1 MQYQNTPQNSNVS
14 HLAMWSGPRNI
25 STAMMRSFGNRPA
38 TKVVDEPF
46 YAHYLLKRP
55 HITHPGRE
63 EIINHYENDPRK
75 VADELVAPLPDGIE
89 LYYQKHMCQHMIE
102 NVPLDWLDKATHV
115 FLIRDP
121 RDVVRSW
128 VKVVPD
134 LTLEETGLPKQVELF
149 RMVQEQTGRIP
160 AVIDTDDVLDNPRNV
175 LSKLCDYIGLPFTER
190 MLNWEPGSKP
200 YDGIWAKHWYDN
212 VNASTGFARR
222 TEKSEPVNPQ
232 YEPLIEQAE
241 SLYQILANHRIN

>member
-1 MQYQNTPQNSNVS
+1 
-14 HLAMWSGPRNI
+14 MWSGPRNI

-55 HITHPGRE
+55 HIAHPDRE
-63 EIINHYENDPRK
+63 KIIDYYETDSRK
-75 VADELVAPLPDGIE
+75 IIDELTAPLPEGIK
-89 LYYQKHMCQHMIE
+89 LYYQKHMCQHMLDDNPPI
-102 NVPLDWLDKATHV
+102 PLDWLDKVTNV

-149 RMVQEQTGRIP
+149 RMVQKQTGRIP
-160 AVIDTDDVLDNPRNV
+160 AVIDTDDVLDDPLNV
-175 LSKLCDYIGLPFTER
+175 LSKLCEYINLPFSER
-190 MLNWEPGSKP
+190 MLKWERGPKP
-200 YDGIWAKHWYDN
+200 YDGIWAPHWYNN
-212 VNASTGFARR
+212 VNASTTFARR
-222 TEKSEPVNPQ
+222 TPKTEPVNPQ

-241 SLYQILANHRIN
+241 SLYQILADHRIN